1 MKKRLISMLLA
12 LTMLLGILPV
22 SALATDE
29 PVCAKVTFT
38 AQIEG
43 EFLINPMFN
52 EEIPS
57 TMAEDFKY
65 YDEVDPATAVSAL
78 DVLVYA
84 HCMIFGEAFFEEPGD
99 FLQVSNGW
107 VTLAFGNSGGFGFWV
122 NGQAANTGGHE
133 YGDYS
138 FEYMVNQAAVTDGDK
153 VEFWIYQTTDWSD
166 HYLSFWD
173 MEGNKQTTFS
183 FSTGEVQEFK
193 IMGCSA
199 FTGSLSDEYK
209 LQKGLL
215 YPMKNIE
222 LAILN
227 PNGSKQPIAVTEDGY
242 VRDLGLTTPGD
253 YLLVAYA
260 ADGCEYKVIQGILPV
275 KIYPEKEKVHVIVE
289 NTTYAVANGAAWEGT
304 LVDTWVDIDEDSS
317 IISCLQAVLKEGGY
331 TLSGAEDGYVSE
343 IAGLSA
349 TPPSTGGWMVA
360 LNDWFIHEGA
370 DTFTVAAGRLEPG
383 DEVKVMYTNN
393 GYGEDLGGSWN
404 NNDKKVADVQFNVG
418 KLLQPFD
425 KDAEEPVFQ
434 LLLPYGT
441 TEVLVTPT
449 ASNKNFQVR
458 TYHWSIESDEP
469 VEYKRNE
476 MIPVQEGDL
485 LEIICG
491 DPDWPSMNNGEYGSD
506 AEKVD
511 PCWYLFEVVMGPQY
525 PDLFFNV
532 DLSGLKDL
540 PGQTIT
546 GGVDCRRDE
555 YDTPYVDVNV
565 PEGEETVL
573 SLSSWDY
580 DQYIFFMDF
589 YASSDIIGWNVNG
602 TNYFAEKPED
612 GENVDW
618 LLDNDVVVGYSF
630 YDENNNGQYYDEED
644 FIEFYLQLGNEGAYH
659 TPGNWNITPI
669 VLTDA
674 VLEAF
679 DAIWA
684 IQVKLDEVGEITLD
698 FGDMIQEATELY
710 DALSDMDKDI
720 IAYWELTEVLESAQA
735 AYDALKA
742 DQDAADEVMELIGAI
757 GTVTL
762 QKENAIVAAR
772 NAYNRLNDTRK
783 ALVTNLSVLTD
794 AESTL
799 AQLKEEAAVTEVVGL
814 IDAIGEVTLEKGN
827 AVNAAREAFDALDET
842 LQTGVTNYD
851 TLLAAEQRLA
861 YLQAEERKAKL
872 QSLIVHT
879 SYSPSDANVLIK
891 NAADSYT
898 NGITFDPNTL
908 TYNLTVA
915 SDSINQLRF
924 QAQPPSGG
932 TVTLYYGDGESKDI
946 TWSSGSSKWANC
958 LTAGRNELQLVVAA
972 EGKETITYTLIVD
985 VYPSLTD
992 LAVDSDAGVVYWNQ
1006 TFASGQYAYTLTVP
1020 ANTQTLTLTAVPRAE
1035 DAVVTFNGGASNVVN
1050 IENCSTVEIE
1060 LTKGGVTRSYTITLV
1075 KAPAN
1080 TVTFAVGPENAVIQ
1094 VYDYLHNAIAPNADG
1109 SYTGMFASLEYT
1121 YTISKYGYVAATG
1134 TVPAEGGVITVELAK
1149 AADSTHG
1156 DVDAYWP
1163 NFRGNSYNQAI
1174 TNALTP
1180 IDPEKTELKWNK
1192 LGGSGWSDAPSVQI
1206 IADNALITLINTGIY
1221 KLDLTTGKVLAQG
1234 TMVAKSSYGYIA
1246 PVYAEGMII
1255 CALNGGYVQAF
1266 DAETLES
1273 VWIYHDPR
1281 GGQDWVSVIYSD
1293 GYVYTGFWNSDV
1305 AEANFVCLSVT
1316 DEDPTKTD
1324 EAKLATWT
1332 HSQPGGFYWAG
1343 AAVVGDAVIIG
1354 TDDGTKDDTGT
1365 AYVYSFN
1372 KYNGEVISKLALTGM
1387 GDQRSSM
1394 AYDATSSRVYFTTKG
1409 GYLCSAQ
1416 VNAETG
1422 VLSDLK
1428 QYNHGL
1434 QSTSTPVIYKGKVY
1448 YGTGAGFGSGYLT
1461 VADAETLETL
1471 YQVEMQGYPQASVLL
1486 STGYEKSTGYIY
1498 IYLTYNNSPGGISM
1512 IKIDPTKDTADGA
1525 ELIELYDAEGF
1536 NQYCICS
1543 IICGP
1548 DGTLYYKNDSLN
1560 VLAVASPA
1568 ENAVMVLID
1577 AIGETVTLDSEEVIT
1592 IARNAYVA
1600 LTEDEKAKVTNY
1612 AELTAAENKLAQLK
1626 QDVTNKAAADAVIAK
1641 INEIGIVT
1649 LESKEAIKAAR
1660 IAYDALTD
1668 AQKAL
1673 VTNYE
1678 ALNAAEASL
1687 KALQDAADKAA
1698 SDKAAADA
1706 TAEKISAIGTVTL
1719 ESKTAVEAA
1728 RAAYDALTAEQKAL
1742 VTNYETLTAAET
1754 KLAELKTA
1762 AEKETADKAAADAV
1776 TEKIAAIGTVTN
1788 DSKAAIETARAAYD
1802 ALTPDQ
1808 KALVANYSTLTAAE
1822 KAFSDLKQPAEP
1834 STPTEPSEP
1843 ANPEK
1848 PQTKVEITEG
1858 GITTVPESLKQAGL
1872 DTPEEVKQEMV
1883 EAIIEKNKETD
1894 QKNVAHY
1901 DVALM
1906 YSEDGGKTW
1915 IKADE
1920 THFPANGKITV
1931 TIPYPAGTDSTY
1943 DFTVVHMFTSNA
1955 FGKTPGDVEM
1965 PKVTKTKDGIQFEV
1979 TGLSP
1984 ISVGWT
1990 APKTSDS
1997 PQTGDDTN
2005 IALYASLV
2013 LVCVAG
2019 LAVVLYFDRKRKYAC
2034 KCGK

>member
-1 MKKRLISMLLA
+1 MLLA
-12 LTMLLGILPV
+12 LTLLLSILPV

-29 PVCAKVTFT
+29 PVWAEVTFT
-38 AQIEG
+38 AQIGG
-43 EFLINPMFN
+43 EFLMNPFIN

-57 TMAEDFKY
+57 TMAEDFAY
-65 YDEVDPATAVSAL
+65 YDEVDPAAAVSAL

-84 HCMIFGEAFFEEPGD
+84 HCMIFGDAFFEEPGD
-99 FLQVSNGW
+99 FLQVSSGW

-153 VEFWIYQTTDWSD
+153 VEFWIYQTPDWSD

-173 MEGNKQTTFS
+173 MEGNKQTAFA
-183 FSTGEVQEFK
+183 FSTGEVQEFE

-199 FTGSLSDEYK
+199 FTGSLSDELK
-209 LQKGLL
+209 LQNGAL
-215 YPMKNIE
+215 YLMENIA
-222 LAILN
+222 LAVLKAD
-227 PNGSKQPIAVTEDGY
+227 GSKQFVTVTEDGY
-242 VRDLGLTTPGD
+242 VADLGLTTPGE

-275 KIYPEKEKVHVIVE
+275 TIYPEGEKVHVIVE
-289 NTTYAVANGAAWEGT
+289 NTTYAVADGAAWEGT
-304 LVDTWVDIDEDSS
+304 LVDTWVDINDDSS
-317 IISCLQAVLKEGGY
+317 IISCLLAVLEEGGY
-331 TLSGAEDGYVSE
+331 TQSGAEYGYVNE
-343 IAGLSA
+343 IAGLGA
-349 TPPSTGGWMVA
+349 TESGGWMVA

-393 GYGEDLGGSWN
+393 GFGEDLGGSWG
-404 NNDKKVADVQFNVG
+404 NNDKTVADVQFNVG

-425 KDAEEPVFQ
+425 KDAEEPFFE

-441 TEVLVTPT
+441 TEILVTPT

-476 MIPVQEGDL
+476 MIPVQEGDI

-491 DPDWPSMNNGEYGSD
+491 DPEWPSMNNGEYGSG
-506 AEKVD
+506 AEEVD
-511 PCWYLFEVVMGPQY
+511 PCVYLFEVVMGPQY

-540 PGQTIT
+540 PGQTIM
-546 GGVDCRRDE
+546 GGVECGHIDGESYSVAYGDI
-555 YDTPYVDVNV
+555 NI
-565 PEGEETVL
+565 PEGKETIL

-580 DQYIFFMDF
+580 DRYVFFMDF

-602 TNYFAEKPED
+602 TSYFAEKPED
-612 GENVDW
+612 GEEVYW
-618 LLDNDVVVGYSF
+618 LLDNDVVIGYWFCDS
-630 YDENNNGQYYDEED
+630 NSNGQYYDEED
-644 FIEFYLQLGNEGAYH
+644 YIDFYLQLGYEAAYH

-674 VLEAF
+674 VWEAF

-684 IQVKLDEVGEITLD
+684 IQEELDAVGEITLD
-698 FGDMIQEATELY
+698 FGDMIREATELY

-720 IAYWELTEVLESAQA
+720 IAYWELTEILESAQA

-742 DQDAADEVMELIGAI
+742 DQDAADAVMELIGAI

-772 NAYNRLNDTRK
+772 NAYNGLDDTRK
-783 ALVTNLSVLTD
+783 ALVTNLSVLTA

-799 AQLKEEAAVTEVVGL
+799 AQLKEEAAVAEVVGL

-827 AVNAAREAFDALDET
+827 AVTAAREAFDALGNT

-861 YLQAEERKAKL
+861 YLQAEARKAKL

-879 SYSPSDANVLIK
+879 NTSPSNSTILIK
-891 NAADSYT
+891 NAGDSYE
-898 NGITFDPNTL
+898 NGIVFNPDTL
-908 TYNLTVA
+908 TYQLTVA

-924 QAQPPSGG
+924 RAQAPSGG

-972 EGKETITYTLIVD
+972 EGKETITYTLVVD

-992 LAVDSDAGVVYWNQ
+992 LAVDADAGVVYWDQ

-1035 DAVVTFNGGASNVVN
+1035 DAAVTFNGSTSKVVN

-1080 TVTFAVGPENAVIQ
+1080 TVTFAVSPEDAVIR

-1109 SYTGMFASLEYT
+1109 SYTGMFDSLEYT
-1121 YTISKYGYVAATG
+1121 YTVSKYGYVAAAG

-1163 NFRGNSYNQAI
+1163 NFRGNTYNQGI

-1180 IDPEKTELKWNK
+1180 IDPAKTELLWNQK
-1192 LGGSGWSDAPSVQI
+1192 TGQSWSDAPSVQI
-1206 IADNALITLINTGIY
+1206 IVDDALVVMVNKKIY
-1221 KLDLTTGKVLAQG
+1221 KLDLQTGEVLAQG
-1234 TMVAKSSYGYIA
+1234 DMVAKSSYGYIA
-1246 PVYAEGMII
+1246 PGYAEGMII

-1273 VWIYHDPR
+1273 VWVYHDPK

-1293 GYVYTGFWNSDV
+1293 GYVYTGFWNSEV

-1354 TDDGTKDDTGT
+1354 TDNGTTDDTGT

-1372 KYNGEVISKLALTGM
+1372 KYNGEVISRLALTGM
-1387 GDQRSSM
+1387 GDQRSSI
-1394 AYDATSSRVYFTTKG
+1394 AYDANSSRVYFTTKG

-1416 VNAETG
+1416 VDAETG
-1422 VLSDLK
+1422 KLSDLK
-1428 QYNHGL
+1428 QYSHGQ

-1498 IYLTYNNSPGGISM
+1498 IYLTYNYTPGGISM

-1536 NQYCICS
+1536 SQYCICS
-1543 IICGP
+1543 VICGP

-1560 VLAVASPA
+1560 VLAVSSSA
-1568 ENAVMVLID
+1568 ENAVIVLID
-1577 AIGETVTLDSEEVIT
+1577 AIGDALTLDSEEVIA
-1592 IARNAYVA
+1592 IAR
-1600 LTEDEKAKVTNY
+1600 
-1612 AELTAAENKLAQLK
+1612 
-1626 QDVTNKAAADAVIAK
+1626 
-1641 INEIGIVT
+1641 
-1649 LESKEAIKAAR
+1649 S
-1660 IAYDALTD
+1660 AYDALTEE
-1668 AQKAL
+1668 QQAL
-1673 VTNYE
+1673 VSNYE
-1678 ALNAAEASL
+1678 TLTAAEEELAQL
-1687 KALQDAADKAA
+1687 KKAA
-1698 SDKAAADA
+1698 ADKAAADA
-1706 TAEKISAIGTVTL
+1706 AVEKISAIGTVTL
-1719 ESKTAVEAA
+1719 ESRTEIEAA
-1728 RAAYDALTAEQKAL
+1728 RTAYDALTADQKAL
-1742 VTNYETLTAAET
+1742 VSNYGTLTAAE
-1754 KLAELKTA
+1754 ASLKTMQEA
-1762 AEKETADKAAADAV
+1762 AEKAAADKAAADAV
-1776 TEKIAAIGTVTN
+1776 TAKITAIGTVTLE
-1788 DSKAAIETARAAYD
+1788 SRTAIEAARTAYD
-1802 ALTPDQ
+1802 ALTTEQ
-1808 KALVANYSTLTAAE
+1808 KALVSNYETLTAAE
-1822 KAFSDLKQPAEP
+1822 AKLKLLENPGKVENTTDEKENAHAGMLDVPAEELADKLL
-1834 STPTEPSEP
+1834 TEEDIAQMESGADVSISLEIQDVSQNVPAADKALVAGALGKNTVGIYLDITLTKQLGEAEP
-1843 ANPEK
+1843 VK
-1848 PQTKVEITEG
+1848 ISQT
-1858 GITTVPESLKQAGL
+1858 
-1872 DTPEEVKQEMV
+1872 
-1883 EAIIEKNKETD
+1883 
-1894 QKNVAHY
+1894 
-1901 DVALM
+1901 
-1906 YSEDGGKTW
+1906 
-1915 IKADE
+1915 
-1920 THFPANGKITV
+1920 NGAVTV
-1931 TIPYPAGTDSTY
+1931 TIVIPENLRNTNEQIARTYKVIRVHESKTDILDTVYDAKTGKLSFRTDAFSTY
-1943 DFTVVHMFTSNA
+1943 AVVYTDTQITT
-1955 FGKTPGDVEM
+1955 TP
-1965 PKVTKTKDGIQFEV
+1965 P
-1979 TGLSP
+1979 
-1984 ISVGWT
+1984 
-1990 APKTSDS
+1990 
-1997 PQTGDDTN
+1997 TGDTFN
-2005 IALYASLV
+2005 GIVYTAVAAAAILGMAV
-2013 LVCVAG
+2013 L
-2019 LAVVLYFDRKRKYAC
+2019 LPSYKKRYH
-2034 KCGK
+2034 

>member
-29 PVCAKVTFT
+29 PVWAKVTFT

-65 YDEVDPATAVSAL
+65 YDAVDSATAVSAL

-84 HCMIFGEAFFEEPGD
+84 HCMIFGEAFVEKPSD

-107 VTLAFGNSGGFGFWV
+107 VTLAFGNSGEFGFWV

-153 VEFWIYQTTDWSD
+153 VEFWIYQDTMDWSD

-173 MEGNKQTTFS
+173 ADGNKQTSFA
-183 FSTGEVQEFK
+183 FSTGEVQTFD

-227 PNGSKQPIAVTEDGY
+227 PNGSKRPIAVTEDGY
-242 VRDLGLTTPGD
+242 VSDLGLTTPGD

-275 KIYPEKEKVHVIVE
+275 TIYPEGEKVHVIVE

-317 IISCLQAVLKEGGY
+317 IISCLLAVLEEGGY
-331 TLSGAEDGYVSE
+331 TQSGAEYGYVYE

-349 TPPSTGGWMVA
+349 TSTGGWMVA

-393 GYGEDLGGSWN
+393 GYGEDLGGSWD
-404 NNDKKVADVQFNVG
+404 NNDKTVADVQFNVG

-425 KDAEEPVFQ
+425 KDAEEPLFQ

-441 TEVLVTPT
+441 TEVLVMPT

-458 TYHWSIESDEP
+458 TYHLSIESDEP

-485 LEIICG
+485 LLIICG
-491 DPDWPSMNNGEYGSD
+491 DPDWPSMNNGEYGSG
-506 AEKVD
+506 AEEVD
-511 PCWYLFEVVMGPQY
+511 PGCYLFEVVMGPQY

-540 PGQTIT
+540 PGQTIM
-546 GGVDCRRDE
+546 GGVVCSSDE
-555 YDTPYVDVNV
+555 YNEDYVDVNV
-565 PEGEETVL
+565 PEGKETIL
-573 SLSSWDY
+573 SLSSWDH
-580 DQYIFFMDF
+580 DRYIFFMDF

-612 GENVDW
+612 GEYVDW
-618 LLDNDVVVGYSF
+618 FLDNDVAVGYSF
-630 YDENNNGQYYDEED
+630 YDENNNGLYYDEED
-644 FIEFYLQLGNEGAYH
+644 YIEFYLQLGCENAYH

-674 VLEAF
+674 IWEAF

-698 FGDMIQEATELY
+698 FGDMIREATELY

-720 IAYWELTEVLESAQA
+720 IAYWELTEILESAQA

-794 AESTL
+794 AESIL
-799 AQLKEEAAVTEVVGL
+799 AQLKEEAAVAEVVGL

-932 TVTLYYGDGESKDI
+932 TVTLYYGGGESKDI

-972 EGKETITYTLIVD
+972 EGKETVTYTLIVD

-1006 TFASGQYAYTLTVP
+1006 TFASGEYAYTLTVP

-1080 TVTFAVGPENAVIQ
+1080 AVTFAVGPENAVIQ

-1192 LGGSGWSDAPSVQI
+1192 QGGSGWSDAPSVQI
-1206 IADNALITLINTGIY
+1206 ISDNALITLINTGIY
-1221 KLDLTTGKVLAQG
+1221 KLDLTTGEVLAQG

-1255 CALNGGYVQAF
+1255 CALNGGKVQAF
-1266 DAETLES
+1266 DAKTLES
-1273 VWIYHDPR
+1273 LWVYTDPR
-1281 GGQDWVSVIYSD
+1281 GGQDQVPVIYSD
-1293 GYVYTGFWNSDV
+1293 GYVYTGFWNSDD

-1324 EAKLATWT
+1324 ETKLATWT
-1332 HSQPGGFYWAG
+1332 HCQPGGFYWAG
-1343 AAVVGDAVIIG
+1343 AVVVGDAVIIG
-1354 TDDGTKDDTGT
+1354 TDDGTRDNTGT

-1387 GDQRSSM
+1387 GDQRSTM
-1394 AYDATSSRVYFTTKG
+1394 AYDAESSRVYFTTKG

-1428 QYNHGL
+1428 QYNHGM

-1448 YGTGAGFGSGYLT
+1448 YGTGAGFASGYLT

-1498 IYLTYNNSPGGISM
+1498 IYLTYNNTPGGISM

-1612 AELTAAENKLAQLK
+1612 AELTAAENKLTQLK
-1626 QDVTNKAAADAVIAK
+1626 LDVTNKAAADAVIAK

-1678 ALNAAEASL
+1678 
-1687 KALQDAADKAA
+1687 
-1698 SDKAAADA
+1698 
-1706 TAEKISAIGTVTL
+1706 
-1719 ESKTAVEAA
+1719 
-1728 RAAYDALTAEQKAL
+1728 
-1742 VTNYETLTAAET
+1742 TLTAAET

-1762 AEKETADKAAADAV
+1762 AEKETADKAAAKAV
-1776 TEKIAAIGTVTN
+1776 ADKINAISTVTLE
-1788 DSKAAIETARAAYD
+1788 SEEAIQTARTAYD

-1843 ANPEK
+1843 ANPDK

-1965 PKVTKTKDGIQFEV
+1965 PKVIKTKDGIQFEV

-1990 APKTSDS
+1990 APKTSDN
-1997 PQTGDDTN
+1997 PQTGDNTN
-2005 IALYASLV
+2005 IALYTSLM
-2013 LVCVAG
+2013 LVSFAG
-2019 LAVVLYFDRKRKYAC
+2019 LAVVLYFDRKRKYA
-2034 KCGK
+2034 GKYSK